1 MNILIQ
7 DTTSKMMGE
16 NLVHVRYRE
25 KTEGITIGFITI
37 KHSGQITS
45 LPDERYNTKQRG
57 IAMKRVMKK
66 IIFIVIMMFQYID
79 IQNVKVYAKPQD
91 QEYTHEKVLMSQ
103 VMVNAIQN
111 IKVEIFTR
119 KLEEFL
125 QNNFLEE
132 FQFQEAENAICIY
145 LSTKHDPFDMY
156 VFAVYKEEVNGN
168 IVREKSVY
176 VSKESGN
183 IYKKEE
189 KEMILLET
197 DVIKGIVLP
206 DESRQVWNYEEGSI
220 FEEKGEEIMD
230 KVAVFLRGKEGIADF
245 KIMYYGSSIFSNRRY
260 HNVYLVEESDT
271 NIHVLQRYYIDDQ
284 SLKIYKEPEDW
295 YADTE
300 IELYYIGNLEK

>member
-1 MNILIQ
+1 ME
-7 DTTSKMMGE
+7 ME
-16 NLVHVRYRE
+16 H
-25 KTEGITIGFITI
+25 
-37 KHSGQITS
+37 
-45 LPDERYNTKQRG
+45 
-57 IAMKRVMKK
+57 AMKRVMKK
-66 IIFIVIMMFQYID
+66 IIFIVIMMFQYINM
-79 IQNVKVYAKPQD
+79 QNVKVYAKPQNQD
-91 QEYTHEKVLMSQ
+91 YTHEKNQEVFMSQ
-103 VMVNAIQN
+103 EIVNAIQN
-111 IKVEIFTR
+111 INVEIFTR
-119 KLEEFL
+119 KLEGFL

-220 FEEKGEEIMD
+220 FEEKGEEILD
-230 KVAVFLRGKEGIADF
+230 KAAVFLREKEDITDF
-245 KIMYYGSSIFSNRRY
+245 KIMYYGSSTFSNRRY

-300 IELYYIGNLEK
+300 VELYYIGNLEK